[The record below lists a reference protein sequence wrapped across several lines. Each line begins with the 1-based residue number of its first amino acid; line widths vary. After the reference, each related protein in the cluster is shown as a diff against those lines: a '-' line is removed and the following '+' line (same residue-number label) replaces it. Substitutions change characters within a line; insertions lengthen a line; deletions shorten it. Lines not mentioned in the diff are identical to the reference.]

1 MFFFFFFSFYNIDC
15 VMDRRG
21 WPWKK
26 KSSERTGTDKQ
37 AVVSDGT
44 SASLSSLASLG
55 DQVFLLFFFT

>member
-1 MFFFFFFSFYNIDC
+1 
-15 VMDRRG
+15 MDRRG